1 MPDEMDRHIEIT
13 PAAQRT
19 IAAMQDR
26 VTTIGLQYGDGSPEH
41 VEAVKSLMYAYGQ
54 ILRLGGRITRE
65 GREDEISLLGVTY
78 MAPGVPFTYGVD
90 FLPKRHGDERDPL
103 LGEWYVHS

>member
-1 MPDEMDRHIEIT
+1 MTDENERHIEIT
-13 PAAQRT
+13 SAAQRT

-41 VEAVKSLMYAYGQ
+41 VEALKSLANAYGQ
-54 ILRLGGRITRE
+54 MLRLGGRIMRE
-65 GREDEISLLGVTY
+65 GREDELSLLGVTDI
-78 MAPGVPFTYGVD
+78 APGVPFTYGVD
-90 FLPKRHGDERDPL
+90 FLPKRDGDQRDPL